1 MMTSALTSG
10 SKGRSTTKPRTR
22 VNWTAAERAQWL
34 RMFKEGGQTVAE
46 FCRANDLRPA
56 TLSAWRR
63 QPADTDVEDA
73 GLVEIAMSALPAT
86 APGRGTEVSMQL
98 PNGAKLQIVPGTDPT
113 WLSALVTMLMS
124 AGV

>member
-34 RMFKEGGQTVAE
+34 RMFKESGQTVAE
-46 FCRANDLRPA
+46 FCRTNDLRPV

-63 QPADTDVEDA
+63 KQADTDVKDV
-73 GLVEIAMSALPAT
+73 GLVEIAMSALPVA
-86 APGRGTEVSMQL
+86 APSLSTELRMQL
-98 PNGAKLQIVPGTDPT
+98 PNSAKLQIEPGTDPT
-113 WLSALVTMLMS
+113 WLSALVIMLMN